1 MSFSVAIWSFYLY
14 LKFKTLKQTVN
25 CKVKCFNLVSA
36 IFSSQIKIFI
46 ECE

>member
-25 CKVKCFNLVSA
+25 CKKVKCFYLVSA
-36 IFSSQIKIFI
+36 IFSS
-46 ECE
+46 